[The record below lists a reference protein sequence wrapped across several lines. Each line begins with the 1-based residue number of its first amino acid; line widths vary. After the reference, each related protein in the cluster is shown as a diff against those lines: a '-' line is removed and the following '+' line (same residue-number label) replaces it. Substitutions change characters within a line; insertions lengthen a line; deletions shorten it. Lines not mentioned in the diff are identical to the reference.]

1 LQYLARILATDQEN
15 VMRAVVQYEYGSADV
30 LDLVD
35 IGKPEVGDDEV
46 LVGVR
51 AAGIHIGDWLVMN
64 GLPYM
69 IRAMGYGLRK
79 PKNTVLGTEVAG
91 RVETVGTKVKQLQ
104 PGDEVFGWCTGAFA
118 EYVAVSED
126 ALAPK
131 PANVTF
137 EQAAAVPISGF
148 TALQAARDK
157 GELQAGHKVLVVGA
171 SGGVGTFAVQ
181 IAKSLGA
188 EVSGVAS
195 TRNLEMVRSIG
206 ADHVIDYTQEEITE
220 SGQHYDVIIDTAG
233 NRSLS
238 QLRRALTSEGTLVIV
253 GGSGGRWLM
262 GSGRSMRA
270 ALSSPFMSQTLRPF
284 ISTPNKDDLSVLK
297 QLVESSDIT
306 PVIDRTYTLDQVP
319 DAMGYLGDRHTQGKT
334 VITV

>member
-1 LQYLARILATDQEN
+1 
-15 VMRAVVQYEYGSADV
+15 MRAVVQYGYGSADV
-30 LDLVD
+30 LDLVE
-35 IGKPEVGDDEV
+35 IGKPDIGDDEV

-69 IRAMGYGLRK
+69 IRAMGYGLRT

-91 RVETVGTKVKQLQ
+91 RVEAVGTKVEQFH

-126 ALAPK
+126 ALAAMPT
-131 PANVTF
+131 NVTF

-171 SGGVGTFAVQ
+171 SGGVGTLTVQ

-206 ADHVIDYTQEEITE
+206 ADHVIDYTQEDFTA
-220 SGQHYDVIIDTAG
+220 SAQRYDVIIDTAG

-238 QLRRALTSEGTLVIV
+238 QLRRALTAEGTLVIV

-262 GSGRSMRA
+262 GSGRSMRG
-270 ALSSPFMSQTLRPF
+270 ALSSPFIGQTLRPF
-284 ISTPNKDDLSVLK
+284 ISSPNKRDLLALK
-297 QLVESSDIT
+297 QLVQSSDVT
-306 PVIDRTYTLDQVP
+306 PVIDRTYTLDKVP
-319 DAMGYLGDRHTQGKT
+319 DAMRYLGNRHTQGKT
-334 VITV
+334 VITL

>member
-1 LQYLARILATDQEN
+1 
-15 VMRAVVQYEYGSADV
+15 
-30 LDLVD
+30 
-35 IGKPEVGDDEV
+35 
-46 LVGVR
+46 
-51 AAGIHIGDWLVMN
+51 
-64 GLPYM
+64 
-69 IRAMGYGLRK
+69 
-79 PKNTVLGTEVAG
+79 VAG
-91 RVETVGTKVKQLQ
+91 RVEAVGAKVEQFQL
-104 PGDEVFGWCTGAFA
+104 GDEVFGWCTGAFA

-126 ALAPK
+126 ALATMPT
-131 PANVTF
+131 NVTF

-157 GELQAGHKVLVVGA
+157 GQLQPGHKVLVVGA
-171 SGGVGTFAVQ
+171 SGGVGTFTVQ

-206 ADHVIDYTQEEITE
+206 ADHVVDYTQEDFTE
-220 SGQHYDVIIDTAG
+220 SGHHYDVIIDTAG

-238 QLRRALTSEGTLVIV
+238 QLRRALTAQGTLVIV

-270 ALSSPFMSQTLRPF
+270 SVSSPFIGQTLRPF
-284 ISTPNKDDLSVLK
+284 ISAPNKRDLLALK